1 MTDSHSIVALLQAA
15 QAVAVA
21 SADHATGDYLVRGAI
36 AIILGLQGWMLRT
49 INSTR
54 DEVRTISVALF
65 GRRGDNGIER
75 AVEEH
80 GAELTDHDRRIS
92 DSEGRLDRIDPDA
105 RLGPLGGR
113 RP

>member
-1 MTDSHSIVALLQAA
+1 MLPAFLQAV

-21 SADHATGDYLVRGAI
+21 AQDHATGDYLVRGAI

-54 DEVRTISVALF
+54 DDVRTISVALF

-75 AVEEH
+75 TVEEH
-80 GAELTDHDRRIS
+80 GAELVDHDRRIG

-105 RLGPLGGR
+105 RVGPPDR
-113 RP
+113 RRV